1 MLRSLLELVSLPEQ
15 WEVSSKQPQIM
26 ANNGWEWG
34 SKGQTATGRFSR
46 GKWSVRMGS
55 NCVLSEARQQQPWGT
70 ACVRE
75 LSQGFLGLTFWSL

>member
-1 MLRSLLELVSLPEQ
+1 MARSLLELVSLPKQ

-34 SKGQTATGRFSR
+34 SKGQTAPGGFSR

-55 NCVLSEARQQQPWGT
+55 DCVFSEARQQQPG
-70 ACVRE
+70 V
-75 LSQGFLGLTFWSL
+75 LPV